1 VSILTTEEK
10 LQHFLETCMEDA
22 RIRSEHMLDEYT
34 EALEKTVS
42 EHQAEAIR
50 RADMQLTHESDKIKR
65 EINKQLATQQIA
77 IKRTLGQ
84 KQEELKDKLFAELRD
99 MLANY
104 LESHDYFDLLDR
116 QIARA
121 VTFAGKD
128 DVTVYLDPVDEDK
141 IRRLALRHGRAH
153 LVLSEY
159 SFAGGTRAVIPAR
172 HILIDNSFE
181 TRLAEQKENF
191 HFDLSLTEG
200 GNSNG

>member
-1 VSILTTEEK
+1 
-10 LQHFLETCMEDA
+10 MEDA
-22 RIRSEHMLDEYT
+22 RIRSERMLDEYT
-34 EALEKTVS
+34 EALEKAVS
-42 EHQAEAIR
+42 EHQAEATR

-84 KQEELKDKLFAELRD
+84 KQEELKDKLFTELRD

-116 QIARA
+116 QIAHA
-121 VTFAGKD
+121 VAFAGKD
-128 DVTVYLDPVDEDK
+128 DVTVYIDPADEDK

-172 HILIDNSFE
+172 HILIDNSFQ

-191 HFDLSLTEG
+191 HFDLTLTEG
-200 GNSNG
+200 GNDNG